1 MAMRIGVM
9 MGDPAGIGAELTAQ
23 VLAGGTMS
31 KGTGVVIV
39 GDPVHLARGQLVA
52 GTNINV
58 DKLEGVNDVESHMN
72 SLGQNFYNVGVVK

>member
-31 KGTGVVIV
+31 KGRALSLLVILCIW
-39 GDPVHLARGQLVA
+39 HEANWWLAP
-52 GTNINV
+52 
-58 DKLEGVNDVESHMN
+58 KLTSKSWKG
-72 SLGQNFYNVGVVK
+72 